1 MLQKVVRG
9 GDGMA
14 CVALKM
20 QQHLSP
26 SEGLGSVPVMK
37 LWALGVS
44 ETRTIGRSPL
54 YMQPPVFSPKSTP
67 SPNKLG

>member
-1 MLQKVVRG
+1 
-9 GDGMA
+9 MA
-14 CVALKM
+14 FVALKM
-20 QQHLSP
+20 QRHLSP

-44 ETRTIGRSPL
+44 EKRTIGRSSL
-54 YMQPPVFSPKSTP
+54 YTQPPVLSPKSTP

>member
-1 MLQKVVRG
+1 MLQKVVKG

-14 CVALKM
+14 FLALKM

-26 SEGLGSVPVMK
+26 SEGPGSVPVIK

-44 ETRTIGRSPL
+44 EKYTIGRSSL
-54 YMQPPVFSPKSTP
+54 YT
-67 SPNKLG
+67 